1 MNNRW
6 LAICAVALSACGGG
20 GGSGNSGPDVDGT
33 ARCATISGGG
43 TTVGVSQSNCAG
55 CSASNLEAAID
66 GDTDTAGTLLAPGVA
81 AGFAGVRATA
91 QPGVVY
97 GGGSTAAAIVGI
109 TGDPYL
115 QVAEQLVIRTYLSGS
130 LQEENVFS
138 LNVVSANIV
147 SGGAKNKFS
156 FTTSKPYDAVE
167 FGVWGGVVNYQADY
181 YAFCHG

>member
-1 MNNRW
+1 MVERW
-6 LAICAVALSACGGG
+6 MAICAVALSACGGG
-20 GGSGNSGPDVDGT
+20 GGSGNSGPDVDDT

-55 CSASNLEAAID
+55 CSASHLEAAID
-66 GDTDTAGTLLAPGVA
+66 DDTNTAGTLLAPGVV

-115 QVAEQLVIRTYLSGS
+115 EVAEQRVIRTYLNGE

-138 LNVVSANIV
+138 LNVVSANII
-147 SGGAKNKFS
+147 SGGAKNKYS

-167 FGVWGGVVNYQADY
+167 FGVWGAVVNYQADY